1 MATEE
6 PVVAIEPKAKQA
18 SKPRNP
24 PLHPP
29 YVEMVTDAIATL
41 KEKSGSSQHAITKFI
56 EEKQKQLPPNFKK
69 LLLFHLKKLVASG
82 KIVKVKASFKLPS
95 VEKPKSATATEG
107 KKVPAKPKSV
117 TKAKPATKGKVAAK
131 PKAVAKRKSVTKAK
145 PAAKAKVAAK
155 PKAVAKPKPKAKE
168 NPAKV
173 ARTSPGK
180 KAAVSKPALK
190 KAAVK
195 KVPAK
200 SVKPKT
206 VKRQGR
212 KQGCYNWDDLVVRQS
227 WPTGDG
233 LLHTGV
239 FLDFI
244 WAYCNGPELVDGGI
258 GFIGR
263 YHYACI
269 HYIAYFL
276 FRKAMKLMV
285 DCSISQNV
293 FGGVVFILLVLE
305 ESVAAAT
312 CLCAFFQISNKVP
325 IQIPNFM

>member
-6 PVVAIEPKAKQA
+6 PVVAVEPKAKKA

-41 KEKSGSSQHAITKFI
+41 KDKSGSSQYAITKFI

-95 VEKPKSATATEG
+95 VEKPKTATATATEV
-107 KKVPAKPKSV
+107 KKVPAKA
-117 TKAKPATKGKVAAK
+117 KAVAAAK
-131 PKAVAKRKSVTKAK
+131 PKSVTKAK

-168 NPAKV
+168 KPAKV
-173 ARTSPGK
+173 VRTSPGK
-180 KAAVSKPALK
+180 KAAVSKPAPK

-206 VKRQGR
+206 VKSPG
-212 KQGCYNWDDLVVRQS
+212 KKA
-227 WPTGDG
+227 
-233 LLHTGV
+233 GV
-239 FLDFI
+239 KK
-244 WAYCNGPELVDGGI
+244 GKK
-258 GFIGR
+258 
-263 YHYACI
+263 
-269 HYIAYFL
+269 
-276 FRKAMKLMV
+276 KAMKLMF

-293 FGGVVFILLVLE
+293 FGRVVFILLVLE
-305 ESVAAAT
+305 ESVAAAPSSKSPT
-312 CLCAFFQISNKVP
+312 RFNVGSGELNCSWIPCLVFFI
-325 IQIPNFM
+325 

>member
-1 MATEE
+1 YCDNPMATEE
-6 PVVAIEPKAKQA
+6 PVVAAEPKTKKA

-41 KEKSGSSQHAITKFI
+41 KEKSGSSQYAITKFI

-82 KIVKVKASFKLPS
+82 KIVKVKASFKLPL
-95 VEKPKSATATEG
+95 VEKPKTATATEG
-107 KKVPAKPKSV
+107 KKVPAKAKAVAAAKPKSV
-117 TKAKPATKGKVAAK
+117 TKAKPAAK
-131 PKAVAKRKSVTKAK
+131 
-145 PAAKAKVAAK
+145 AKAKVAAK
-155 PKAVAKPKPKAKE
+155 PKAVAKPKSVTKAKPAVKAKVAAKPKAVAKPKSKAKE
-168 NPAKV
+168 KPAKV

-180 KAAVSKPALK
+180 KAAVSKLAPK

-206 VKRQGR
+206 VKSPGKKAGLVSCTMNSIVSDFLLVSIDLGFLLCVACSFKLVSCDGIAGISAFGWWR
-212 KQGCYNWDDLVVRQS
+212 KG
-227 WPTGDG
+227 
-233 LLHTGV
+233 
-239 FLDFI
+239 
-244 WAYCNGPELVDGGI
+244 
-258 GFIGR
+258 
-263 YHYACI
+263 
-269 HYIAYFL
+269 
-276 FRKAMKLMV
+276 MKLMV

-312 CLCAFFQISNKVP
+312 YLCAFFQISNKVP

>member
-6 PVVAIEPKAKQA
+6 LVVAVEPKAKKA

-41 KEKSGSSQHAITKFI
+41 KEKSGSSQYAITKFI

-95 VEKPKSATATEG
+95 VEKPKTATATEG
-107 KKVPAKPKSV
+107 KKVPAKA
-117 TKAKPATKGKVAAK
+117 KAVAAAK
-131 PKAVAKRKSVTKAK
+131 PKSVTKAK

-168 NPAKV
+168 KPAKV

-206 VKRQGR
+206 VKSPG
-212 KQGCYNWDDLVVRQS
+212 KKA
-227 WPTGDG
+227 
-233 LLHTGV
+233 GV
-239 FLDFI
+239 KK
-244 WAYCNGPELVDGGI
+244 GKK
-258 GFIGR
+258 
-263 YHYACI
+263 
-269 HYIAYFL
+269 
-276 FRKAMKLMV
+276 KAMKLMV

-312 CLCAFFQISNKVP
+312 YLCAFFQISNKVP